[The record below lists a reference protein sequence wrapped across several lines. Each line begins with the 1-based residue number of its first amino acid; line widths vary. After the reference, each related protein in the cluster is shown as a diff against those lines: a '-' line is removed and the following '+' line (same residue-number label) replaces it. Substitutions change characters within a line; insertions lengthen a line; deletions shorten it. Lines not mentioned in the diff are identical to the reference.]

1 MEIFRP
7 YGFDK
12 PLFFTTLIMIAM
24 GLIMV
29 YSSSAIL
36 ASEKHENSF
45 YFFIN
50 QSIAAGIGIVLIFL
64 MMPIRKPFFQNFYFV
79 HGLLILSFALLVL
92 CLLMPALANT
102 NRWIQ
107 FFGLRFQ
114 PSELAKISLILFF
127 ASYFN
132 RKKEKLNEFQTLLFP
147 LTVLFMFIL
156 LIIKEPDYGTALL
169 IFIICTIML
178 FIGGVKFKHLSYL
191 GILFLGLFA
200 FYLFQASYRIDR
212 VFTFLSPAK
221 DPQGAGFQSIQSK
234 LAVGS
239 GGFFGVSIGEST
251 QKLFFLPCAHTD
263 YIYAILGEEIGF
275 IGAIFTLFLFFV
287 FFWRGLVISQ
297 RAPNFF
303 SQIVAAGLTM
313 AIFSQALLNI
323 SIVLGLGPPT
333 GIPLPLI
340 SFGRSSLICTL
351 FSIGILL
358 NISQRRGTSR
368 IRKSGLINQTL
379 TDN

>member
-36 ASEKHENSF
+36 ASEKYENSF
-45 YFFIN
+45 HFFIN
-50 QSIAAGIGIVLIFL
+50 QSIAAGIGIILIFL

-79 HGLLILSFALLVL
+79 HGLLIFSFALLVL

-132 RKKEKLNEFQTLLFP
+132 RKKEKLNEFQTLIFP
-147 LTVLFMFIL
+147 LTVLFLFIL

-169 IFIICTIML
+169 IFIICSIML

-191 GILFLGLFA
+191 GTLFLGLFA

-239 GGFFGVSIGEST
+239 GGLFGVSIGEST

-275 IGAIFTLFLFFV
+275 IGAIFTLLLFFV

-297 RAPNFF
+297 RAPNFS

-368 IRKSGLINQTL
+368 IRKGGFDKSNPYG
-379 TDN
+379 

>member
-36 ASEKHENSF
+36 ASEKYENSF
-45 YFFIN
+45 HFFIN
-50 QSIAAGIGIVLIFL
+50 QSIAAGIGIILIFL

-79 HGLLILSFALLVL
+79 HGLLIFSFALLVL

-132 RKKEKLNEFQTLLFP
+132 RKKEKLNEFQTLIFP
-147 LTVLFMFIL
+147 LTVLFLFIL

-169 IFIICTIML
+169 IFIICSIML
-178 FIGGVKFKHLSYL
+178 FIGGVKFKHLCYL

-239 GGFFGVSIGEST
+239 GGLFGVSIGEST

-275 IGAIFTLFLFFV
+275 IGAIFTLLLFFV

-368 IRKSGLINQTL
+368 IRKGGFDKSNPYR
-379 TDN
+379 

>member
-36 ASEKHENSF
+36 ASEKYENSF
-45 YFFIN
+45 HFFIN

-79 HGLLILSFALLVL
+79 HGLLIFSFALLVL

-132 RKKEKLNEFQTLLFP
+132 RKKEKLNEFQTLIFP
-147 LTVLFMFIL
+147 LTVLFLFIL

-169 IFIICTIML
+169 IFIICSIML
-178 FIGGVKFKHLSYL
+178 FIGGVKFKHLCYL
-191 GILFLGLFA
+191 GILFLCLFA
-200 FYLFQASYRIDR
+200 FYLFQASYRLDR
-212 VFTFLSPAK
+212 VFAFLSPTK

-239 GGFFGVSIGEST
+239 GGLFGVSIGEST

-275 IGAIFTLFLFFV
+275 IGAIFTLLLFFV

-368 IRKSGLINQTL
+368 IRKGGFDKSNPYR
-379 TDN
+379 

>member
-45 YFFIN
+45 HFFIN
-50 QSIAAGIGIVLIFL
+50 QSIAAGIGIILIFL

-79 HGLLILSFALLVL
+79 HGLLIFSFALLVL

-107 FFGLRFQ
+107 LFGLRFQ

-132 RKKEKLNEFQTLLFP
+132 RKKEKLNEFQTLIFP
-147 LTVLFMFIL
+147 LTVLFLFIL

-169 IFIICTIML
+169 IFIICSIML

-275 IGAIFTLFLFFV
+275 IGAIFTLLLFFV

-351 FSIGILL
+351 FSIGVIL

-368 IRKSGLINQTL
+368 IKKGGFDKSNPYR
-379 TDN
+379 

>member
-36 ASEKHENSF
+36 ASEKYENSF
-45 YFFIN
+45 HFFIN

-79 HGLLILSFALLVL
+79 HGLLIFSFALLVL

-132 RKKEKLNEFQTLLFP
+132 RKKEKLNEFQTLIFP
-147 LTVLFMFIL
+147 LTVLFLFIL

-169 IFIICTIML
+169 IFIICSIML
-178 FIGGVKFKHLSYL
+178 FIGGVKFKHLCYL

-239 GGFFGVSIGEST
+239 GGLFGVSIGEST

-275 IGAIFTLFLFFV
+275 IGAIFTLLLFFV

-368 IRKSGLINQTL
+368 IRKGGFDKSNPYK
-379 TDN
+379 

>member
-1 MEIFRP
+1 
-7 YGFDK
+7 
-12 PLFFTTLIMIAM
+12 
-24 GLIMV
+24 
-29 YSSSAIL
+29 
-36 ASEKHENSF
+36 
-45 YFFIN
+45 
-50 QSIAAGIGIVLIFL
+50 
-64 MMPIRKPFFQNFYFV
+64 
-79 HGLLILSFALLVL
+79 
-92 CLLMPALANT
+92 
-102 NRWIQ
+102 
-107 FFGLRFQ
+107 
-114 PSELAKISLILFF
+114 
-127 ASYFN
+127 
-132 RKKEKLNEFQTLLFP
+132 
-147 LTVLFMFIL
+147 
-156 LIIKEPDYGTALL
+156 
-169 IFIICTIML
+169 
-178 FIGGVKFKHLSYL
+178 
-191 GILFLGLFA
+191 LGLFA

-212 VFTFLSPAK
+212 VFTFLSPTK

-239 GGFFGVSIGEST
+239 GGLFGVSIGEST

-275 IGAIFTLFLFFV
+275 IGAIFTLLLFFV

-368 IRKSGLINQTL
+368 IRKGGFDKSNAYR
-379 TDN
+379 

>member
-45 YFFIN
+45 HFFIN

-79 HGLLILSFALLVL
+79 HGLLIFSFALLVL

-147 LTVLFMFIL
+147 LTVLFLFIL

-178 FIGGVKFKHLSYL
+178 FIGGVKFKHLCYL
-191 GILFLGLFA
+191 GIMFLGLFA

-212 VFTFLSPAK
+212 VFTFLSPTK

-263 YIYAILGEEIGF
+263 YIFAILGEELGF
-275 IGAIFTLFLFFV
+275 IGAIFTLLLFFV

-368 IRKSGLINQTL
+368 IRKSGLDKSNPYR
-379 TDN
+379 

>member
-12 PLFFTTLIMIAM
+12 PLFFTTLVMIAI

-29 YSSSAIL
+29 YSSSAII

-45 YFFIN
+45 HFFIN

-64 MMPIRKPFFQNFYFV
+64 MLPIRKPFFQNFYFV
-79 HGLLILSFALLVL
+79 HGLLIVSFVLLVL

-107 FFGLRFQ
+107 LFGLRFQ

-132 RKKEKLNEFQTLLFP
+132 RKKEKLNKFQTLLFP
-147 LTVLFMFIL
+147 LTVLFLFIL

-169 IFIICTIML
+169 IFIICSIMF

-191 GILFLGLFA
+191 GVLFLGLFA
-200 FYLFQASYRIDR
+200 FYLFQASYRLDR
-212 VFTFLSPAK
+212 VFAFLSPTK

-239 GGFFGVSIGEST
+239 GGFFGVSLGEST

-275 IGAIFTLFLFFV
+275 IGAICTLLLFFV

-297 RAPNFF
+297 KAPNFF

-323 SIVLGLGPPT
+323 SIVLGLIPPT

-358 NISQRRGTSR
+358 NISQRRSTSR
-368 IRKSGLINQTL
+368 IREGGLDKSSPYK
-379 TDN
+379 

>member
-45 YFFIN
+45 HFFIN
-50 QSIAAGIGIVLIFL
+50 QSIAAGIGIILIFL

-79 HGLLILSFALLVL
+79 HGLLIFSFSLLVL

-147 LTVLFMFIL
+147 LTVLFLFIL

-169 IFIICTIML
+169 IFIICSIML

-191 GILFLGLFA
+191 GTLFLGLFA

-212 VFTFLSPAK
+212 VFTFLSPTK

-275 IGAIFTLFLFFV
+275 IGAIFTLLLFFV

-368 IRKSGLINQTL
+368 TRKGGFDKSNPYR
-379 TDN
+379 

>member
-36 ASEKHENSF
+36 ASEKYENSF
-45 YFFIN
+45 HFFIN

-79 HGLLILSFALLVL
+79 HGLLIFSFALLVL

-107 FFGLRFQ
+107 LFGLRFQ

-132 RKKEKLNEFQTLLFP
+132 RKKEKLDEFQTLIFP
-147 LTVLFMFIL
+147 LTVLFLFIL

-169 IFIICTIML
+169 IFIICSIML
-178 FIGGVKFKHLSYL
+178 FIGGVKFKHLCYL

-200 FYLFQASYRIDR
+200 FYLFQASYRLDR
-212 VFTFLSPAK
+212 VFAFLSPTK

-275 IGAIFTLFLFFV
+275 IGAIFTLLLFFV

-368 IRKSGLINQTL
+368 IRKGGFDKSNPYR
-379 TDN
+379 

>member
-45 YFFIN
+45 HFFIN
-50 QSIAAGIGIVLIFL
+50 QSIAAGIGIILIFL

-79 HGLLILSFALLVL
+79 HGLLIFSFALLVL
-92 CLLMPALANT
+92 CLLMPAMANT
-102 NRWIQ
+102 NRWVQ

-132 RKKEKLNEFQTLLFP
+132 RKKEKLNEFQTLIFP
-147 LTVLFMFIL
+147 LTVLFLFIL

-169 IFIICTIML
+169 IFIICSIML

-191 GILFLGLFA
+191 GTLFLGLFA

-239 GGFFGVSIGEST
+239 GGLFGVSIGEST

-275 IGAIFTLFLFFV
+275 IGAIFTMLLFFV

-358 NISQRRGTSR
+358 NISQRRSTSR
-368 IRKSGLINQTL
+368 IRKGGFDKSNPYG
-379 TDN
+379 

>member
-36 ASEKHENSF
+36 ASEKYENSF
-45 YFFIN
+45 HFFIN
-50 QSIAAGIGIVLIFL
+50 QSIAAGIGIILIFL

-79 HGLLILSFALLVL
+79 HGLLIFSFALLVL

-132 RKKEKLNEFQTLLFP
+132 RKKEKLNEFQTLIFP
-147 LTVLFMFIL
+147 LIVLFLFIL

-169 IFIICTIML
+169 IFIICSIML
-178 FIGGVKFKHLSYL
+178 FIGGVKFRHLCYL

-212 VFTFLSPAK
+212 VFTFLSPTK

-263 YIYAILGEEIGF
+263 YIYAILGEEMGF
-275 IGAIFTLFLFFV
+275 IGAIFTLLLFFV

-303 SQIVAAGLTM
+303 LQIVAAGLTM

-358 NISQRRGTSR
+358 NISQRSGTSR
-368 IRKSGLINQTL
+368 IRKGGFDKSNPYR
-379 TDN
+379 

>member
-45 YFFIN
+45 HFFIN
-50 QSIAAGIGIVLIFL
+50 QSIAAGIGIILIFL

-79 HGLLILSFALLVL
+79 HGLLIFSFALLVL

-132 RKKEKLNEFQTLLFP
+132 RKKEKLNEFQTLIFP
-147 LTVLFMFIL
+147 LTVLFLFIL

-169 IFIICTIML
+169 IFIICSIML
-178 FIGGVKFKHLSYL
+178 FIGGVKFKHLCYL
-191 GILFLGLFA
+191 GTLFLGLFA

-275 IGAIFTLFLFFV
+275 IGAIFTLLLFFV

-368 IRKSGLINQTL
+368 IRKGGFDKSNPYR
-379 TDN
+379 

>member
-45 YFFIN
+45 HFFIN
-50 QSIAAGIGIVLIFL
+50 QSIAAGIGIILIFL

-79 HGLLILSFALLVL
+79 HGLLIFSFALLVL

-132 RKKEKLNEFQTLLFP
+132 RKKEKLNEFQTLIFP
-147 LTVLFMFIL
+147 LTVLFLFIL

-169 IFIICTIML
+169 IFIICSIML
-178 FIGGVKFKHLSYL
+178 FIGGVKFKHLCYL
-191 GILFLGLFA
+191 GTLFLGLFA

-239 GGFFGVSIGEST
+239 GGLFGVSIGEST

-275 IGAIFTLFLFFV
+275 IGAIFTLLLFFV

-358 NISQRRGTSR
+358 NISQRRSTSR
-368 IRKSGLINQTL
+368 IRKGGFDKSKPYG
-379 TDN
+379 

>member
-12 PLFFTTLIMIAM
+12 PLFFTTLIMIAL

-45 YFFIN
+45 HFFIN
-50 QSIAAGIGIVLIFL
+50 QSIAAGIGIIIIFL

-79 HGLLILSFALLVL
+79 HGLLILSFSLLVL

-132 RKKEKLNEFQTLLFP
+132 RKKEKLNEFQTLIFP
-147 LTVLFMFIL
+147 LTVLFLFIL

-178 FIGGVKFKHLSYL
+178 FIAGVKFKHLCYL
-191 GILFLGLFA
+191 GVLFLGLFA

-275 IGAIFTLFLFFV
+275 LGAMFTLLLFFV

-351 FSIGILL
+351 FSIG
-358 NISQRRGTSR
+358 
-368 IRKSGLINQTL
+368 
-379 TDN
+379 

>member
-36 ASEKHENSF
+36 ASEKYENSF
-45 YFFIN
+45 HFFIN
-50 QSIAAGIGIVLIFL
+50 QSIAAGIGIILIFL
-64 MMPIRKPFFQNFYFV
+64 MMPIKKPFFQNFYFV
-79 HGLLILSFALLVL
+79 HGLLIFSFALLVL

-132 RKKEKLNEFQTLLFP
+132 RKKEKLNEFQTLIFP
-147 LTVLFMFIL
+147 LTVLFLFII

-169 IFIICTIML
+169 IFIICSIML
-178 FIGGVKFKHLSYL
+178 FIGGVKFKHLCYL
-191 GILFLGLFA
+191 GTLFLGLFA

-239 GGFFGVSIGEST
+239 GGLFGVSIGEST

-263 YIYAILGEEIGF
+263 YIFAILGEEIGF
-275 IGAIFTLFLFFV
+275 IGAIFTLLLFFV

-313 AIFSQALLNI
+313 SIFAQALLNI

-368 IRKSGLINQTL
+368 IRKGGFDKSNPYG
-379 TDN
+379 